1 MTTSMTNDSYQSSI
15 IVIYRMLLATVGN
28 SIILVVTLPM
38 VEFFG
43 NDQAAWT
50 ITFMILA
57 AVACLCFFTTF
68 AFCTVVPAVLFGLAI
83 LSAIGYKLDAIYP
96 EVIKELQRRKT
107 QLSA

>member
-1 MTTSMTNDSYQSSI
+1 MTTSITNDSYQRSI

-68 AFCTVVPAVLFGLAI
+68 AFCQERSAMFLAI
-83 LSAIGYKLDAIYP
+83 ALTYH
-96 EVIKELQRRKT
+96 T
-107 QLSA
+107 